1 MLSILYATCHAY
13 KSLWTPFLK
22 LKNKYIDS
30 DIPTYICTDVLDDT
44 EISGENV
51 HVLSYGKKSNMSL
64 HGNFYDRYLDHIKH
78 IHTEYI
84 LFFVDDMFPLA
95 PVSREDLHDCIE
107 LMKEEDAIKIIKL
120 STHSYPFSGPVVSY
134 KGKEFVKAD
143 NKKDSYIMN
152 VQPILIKRD
161 FLIEILN
168 YCKIHNT
175 MGHQNGGLEVHGT
188 EFFRKNDVTCLRVCR
203 DIVTINYA
211 GGIVQSGF
219 ISEDTQKLLLN
230 KEDIIIETFGNNL
243 IFKLTEDEYTL
254 AGDALREDF
263 ARRGIAPEHQNT
275 GNN

>member
-13 KSLWTPFLK
+13 KSLWTPFLT

-30 DIPTYICTDVLDDT
+30 DIPTYICTDIIDT
-44 EISGENV
+44 TDVSGSGFGENIY
-51 HVLSYGKKSNMSL
+51 VLSYGEKSNMSCN
-64 HGNFYDRYLDHIKH
+64 GNFYDRYLDHCKH

-95 PVSREDLHDCIE
+95 PVSRKDLDDCIE
-107 LMKEEDAIKIIKL
+107 LMKEDDAIKSIKL
-120 STHSYPFSGPVVSY
+120 STHSYPFSGPVVRY
-134 KGKEFVKAD
+134 KGKEFIQAD

-161 FLIEILN
+161 FLIQLLN
-168 YCKIHNT
+168 YCKLHNT

-188 EFFRKNDVTCLRVCR
+188 EFFRNSDFTCLRVCS
-203 DIVTINYA
+203 DIVKINYA

-219 ISEDTQKLLLN
+219 ISEDTQKLLLRTEN
-230 KEDIIIETFGNNL
+230 ITIETFGNNL

-263 ARRGIAPEHQNT
+263 ARRGITPERQK
-275 GNN
+275 